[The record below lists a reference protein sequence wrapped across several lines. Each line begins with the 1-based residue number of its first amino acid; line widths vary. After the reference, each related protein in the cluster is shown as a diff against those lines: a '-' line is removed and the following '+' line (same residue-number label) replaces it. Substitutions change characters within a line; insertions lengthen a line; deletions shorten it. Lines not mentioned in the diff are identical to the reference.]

1 MRWWELQEV
10 GDYSQAADS
19 RFLFDIKPHRLYAA
33 SLADLRISLTINL
46 V

>member
-19 RFLFDIKPHRLYAA
+19 RFLFDIKPHRPYAA